1 VFAALPPCVEI
12 PPALGPVKPKRLA
25 KAFAVVFSMTVRAGE
40 TS

>member
-12 PPALGPVKPKRLA
+12 PPAWGPVKPKRPA